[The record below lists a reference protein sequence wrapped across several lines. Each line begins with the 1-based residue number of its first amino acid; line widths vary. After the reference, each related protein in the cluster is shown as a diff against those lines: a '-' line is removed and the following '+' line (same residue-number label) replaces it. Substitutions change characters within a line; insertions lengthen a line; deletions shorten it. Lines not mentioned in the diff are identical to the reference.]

1 MTNRTS
7 MPEHDV
13 GQIGTSISK
22 AAGVRSTRS
31 RHLRRVRWMLS
42 VAVLA
47 LLAVVCVV
55 VYGFVGSNVEPSTV
69 VSTSSDMTK
78 LMSQLNIPRDAVD
91 ARWQYSY
98 RSVGGFVPSPGRA
111 TIAGRFSVSADAMK
125 RLRDSGEWR
134 EAALPEKDFGDSILS
149 GSGKT
154 GVLHNVSHDP
164 GDEFI
169 YGTTWMR
176 IDLYIDEKSCVVYF
190 LAEKS

>member
-1 MTNRTS
+1 

-13 GQIGTSISK
+13 DQTGTSIGK
-22 AAGVRSTRS
+22 DAGVRSMRP
-31 RHLRRVRWMLS
+31 RHSRRVRWML
-42 VAVLA
+42 AVGVLTVF
-47 LLAVVCVV
+47 AVVYFI
-55 VYGFVGSNVEPSTV
+55 VYGFVGGNVEPRTV

-78 LMSQLNIPRDAVD
+78 LMSQLNIPPDAAD
-91 ARWQYSY
+91 ARWRYSY
-98 RSVGGFVPSPGRA
+98 RFGGGVVPSPGRA

-134 EAALPEKDFGDSILS
+134 EAALPEKDFGDQILS
-149 GSGKT
+149 VSSKT
-154 GVLHNVSHDP
+154 GVLHNVSRNP